1 MASRP
6 VADESQIDDRLLSL
20 RARGFTF
27 AANRDEA
34 GNIVNLVAVRVHH
47 DLIDIVELY
56 GEDDVRA
63 MRIPG
68 TESDIMH
75 PGTVLWRTS
84 GVAHEVLEAL
94 LQLADPEADES
105 ADPLPGV
112 WFEAEPGRKVWL
124 ASSD

>member
-1 MASRP
+1 MPAHP
-6 VADESQIDDRLLSL
+6 VADESHIDERLLSL

-47 DLIDIVELY
+47 DLIDIVELF

-75 PGTVLWRTS
+75 PRTILWRTS
-84 GVAHEVLEAL
+84 GPAHQTLEDL
-94 LQLADPEADES
+94 LRLPDPETEES

-112 WFEAEPGRKVWL
+112 WFESEPGRKIWL
-124 ASSD
+124 ASTD